1 MFKKTRHHV
10 MLGLLAGVS
19 LGALTVPAAAQTAGP
34 ITPQTAEPATTVDDI
49 VVTARRREERL
60 QDVPVAATVVGAAQI
75 RQYDLT
81 SVANIRIVAPEIS
94 LDRGFTG
101 SGSSISLRGVSSSSI
116 DAGVEQSVLLDF
128 DGMAIS
134 RGRILNDALFDV
146 ESFTVLKGPQAVF
159 YGKNSPGGVVSVRSA
174 NPGDT
179 FEGFVRVGYE
189 TTSDNLQIETAAG
202 GPINDQWGLR
212 LALLNSSSEGYIR
225 NQNPG
230 VTDRLRSAASGSTF
244 VPAAPER
251 LGAEDKLA
259 VRATLTY
266 DNDQGFSANFKLLHS
281 RYEGQG
287 LNSFS
292 EVMGCPGGRTQ
303 PQVTPT
309 LLDPTGDCQLNDR
322 VSQGWISPQI
332 LANWPQVNKYEN
344 GQPYSHN
351 YSTLPILT
359 LQYETEKLSLTSVT
373 GYYDYDYVSQAN
385 ADATAYTLFY
395 SYSNETNQSFYQE
408 LRATTSFD
416 GPLNFTFGGH
426 YENNRRVLFVGAAGG
441 ALTVDPATG
450 RYHSNDNEQRNR
462 SNAWSIFGQATYAI
476 TPELELAAGVRYTD
490 QTNEIDSFNVY
501 VHPLIV
507 ASQLPVGTRIT
518 GEKSGDNVSPE
529 ATLTWRPNRNLT
541 VYGAYKTG
549 FLAGGYSNPGAL
561 ARTASINTLSFS
573 EETVTGQEIGVKSSW
588 LDGRLTANLTGFRY
602 EYEGLPLTSAIF
614 LNATTLTY
622 ITQNAANT
630 VAQGLELETVFRP
643 GDGWTLRAT
652 ASFNDAH
659 FDEFEGAQCYTGQTV
674 ADGCLVDP
682 ASGGRTQDLSGR
694 DVYRAPEIIA
704 TAGVLK
710 TFALSN
716 SFDATVNADVRYTS
730 EYFSGLNLNPLSR
743 QDAFVTLN
751 AGFRIT
757 SQDGWS
763 AGIIGRNLTNERYA
777 TLGID
782 KPGGAGEV
790 FAVAGEPRAVVFQ
803 LEKTF

>member
-1 MFKKTRHHV
+1 MFRKTRRHIV
-10 MLGLLAGVS
+10 LGLLAGAS
-19 LGALTVPAAAQTAGP
+19 LGALALPAAAQSTA
-34 ITPQTAEPATTVDDI
+34 QLAQESSVVDDV

-60 QDVPVAATVVGAAQI
+60 QDVPVAATVVGPAQI

-81 SVANIRIVAPEIS
+81 SVANIKIVAPEIS

-134 RGRILNDALFDV
+134 RGRILNDGLFDIQ
-146 ESFTVLKGPQAVF
+146 SLTVLKGPQAVF
-159 YGKNSPGGVVSVRSA
+159 FGKNSPGGVVSVRSA
-174 NPGDT
+174 NPGDA
-179 FEGFVRVGYE
+179 FEGFFRVGYE
-189 TTSDNLQIETAAG
+189 TTADNLQFETAAG

-212 LALLNSSSEGYIR
+212 LALFSSQSEGYIR
-225 NQNPG
+225 NQNRG
-230 VTDRLRSAASGSTF
+230 VPDLLRSAASGSTY
-244 VPAAPER
+244 VPPAPDR

-259 VRATLTY
+259 LRATLAY
-266 DNDQGFSANFKLLHS
+266 DNGAGFTANFKLLHS

-287 LNSFS
+287 MNSFS

-309 LLDPTGDCQLNDR
+309 LLDPTGDCRLNDR

-332 LANWPQVNKYEN
+332 LANWPQVNRHKN

-351 YSTLPILT
+351 YSTMPVLT
-359 LQYETEKLSLTSVT
+359 LNYQSDKIDLTSVT
-373 GYYDYDYVSQAN
+373 GFYDYDYVSQSN
-385 ADATAYTLFY
+385 ADATAYSLFY
-395 SYSNETNQSFYQE
+395 SYSNEENQSFYQE
-408 LRATTSFD
+408 LRGTTSFD
-416 GPLNFTFGGH
+416 GPLNFAFGGH
-426 YENNRRVLFVGAAGG
+426 YEKNERVLYVGAAGG
-441 ALTVDPATG
+441 ALTMDPATG
-450 RYHSNDNEQRNR
+450 RYHSNDNEQHNK
-462 SNAWSIFGQATYAI
+462 SSAWSAFGQVTYAV
-476 TPELELAAGVRYTD
+476 TPDLEFAAGVRYTD

-501 VHPLIV
+501 VHPLIT
-507 ASQLPVGTRIT
+507 ASQLPVGTHIT

-541 VYGAYKTG
+541 LYGAYKTG

-561 ARTASINTLSFS
+561 ARRASLETLSFS
-573 EETVTGQEIGVKSSW
+573 EETVTGQEIGLKSQW

-614 LNATTLTY
+614 LDATTLTY
-622 ITQNAANT
+622 ITQNAAST
-630 VAQGLELETVFRP
+630 VAQGVEFETAFRP
-643 GDGWTLRAT
+643 GDGWTLRAS
-652 ASFNDAH
+652 AAYNKAE
-659 FDEFEGAQCYTGQTV
+659 FDKFDNAQCYTGQSV
-674 ADGCLVDP
+674 AQGCLIDP
-682 ASGGRTQDLSGR
+682 VSGGRFQDLTGR
-694 DVYRAPEIIA
+694 EVYRAPEWIL
-704 TAGVLK
+704 TAGTVK
-710 TFALSN
+710 TFALTDN
-716 SFDATVNADVRYTS
+716 LDATVNADVRYTS
-730 EYFSGLNLNPLSR
+730 DYFSGLNLNPLSH
-743 QDAFVTLN
+743 QGGFVILN
-751 AGFRIT
+751 AGFKVA

-763 AGIIGRNLTNERYA
+763 ASIIGRNLTNERYA

>member
-1 MFKKTRHHV
+1 MIRKTRSQH

-19 LGALTVPAAAQTAGP
+19 LTVLAAPASAQTAS
-34 ITPQTAEPATTVDDI
+34 TPAPTQEASSVDDV

-60 QDVPVAATVVGAAQI
+60 QDVPVAATVVGEAQI

-81 SVANIRIVAPEIS
+81 SVANIRIVAPEIT

-101 SGSSISLRGVSSSSI
+101 SASSISLRGVSSSSI

-146 ESFTVLKGPQAVF
+146 ESLSVLKGPQAVF
-159 YGKNSPGGVVSVRSA
+159 FGKNSPGGVVSVRST
-174 NPGDT
+174 NPGDV
-179 FEGFVRVGYE
+179 FEGYVRVGYE
-189 TTSDNLQIETAAG
+189 TTADNLQIETAAG

-212 LALLNSSSEGYIR
+212 LALLSSSSEGYIR
-225 NQNPG
+225 NQNAG
-230 VTDRLRSAASGSTF
+230 VPDLLRSAASGSTY
-244 VPAAPER
+244 VPPAPER

-259 VRATLTY
+259 IRATLAY
-266 DNDQGFSANFKLLHS
+266 DNGEGFSANFKLLHS

-309 LLDPTGDCQLNDR
+309 LLDPNGDCQLNDR
-322 VSQGWISPQI
+322 VSQGWISPEI
-332 LANWPQVNKYEN
+332 LANWPQVNQHEN
-344 GQPYSHN
+344 GRPYSHN
-351 YSTLPILT
+351 YSTMPVLT
-359 LQYETEKLSLTSVT
+359 LNYDTDKFSITSVT
-373 GYYDYDYVSQAN
+373 GYYDYDYVSQSN
-385 ADATAYTLFY
+385 ADATSYSLFY
-395 SYSNETNQSFYQE
+395 SYSNEKNESFYQE
-408 LRATTSFD
+408 VRATTSFD
-416 GPLNFTFGGH
+416 GPLNFAFGGH
-426 YENNRRVLFVGAAGG
+426 YEKNRRVLFVGAAGG
-441 ALTVDPATG
+441 ALAMDVATG
-450 RYHSNDNEQRNR
+450 RYHSNDNEQHNR
-462 SNAWSIFGQATYAI
+462 SSAWSAFGQVTYDI
-476 TPELELAAGVRYTD
+476 TPELEFAAGLRYTD

-501 VHPLIV
+501 VHPLIA

-529 ATLTWRPNRNLT
+529 ATLTWRPNRNITL
-541 VYGAYKTG
+541 YGAYKTG

-561 ARTASINTLSFS
+561 ARTASLATLSFE
-573 EETVTGQEIGVKSSW
+573 EETVEGQEVGLKSQW
-588 LDGRLTANLTGFRY
+588 FDGRLTANLTGFRY

-630 VAQGLELETVFRP
+630 VAQGVELETVFRP
-643 GDGWTLRAT
+643 DEFWTFRGS
-652 ASFNDAH
+652 ASYNDAH
-659 FDEFEGAQCYTGQTV
+659 FAKFDNAQCYTGQTV
-674 ADGCLVDP
+674 AQGCLADP
-682 ASGGRTQDLSGR
+682 VSGGRYQVLTGR
-694 DVYRAPEIIA
+694 EVYRAPEWIL
-704 TAGVLK
+704 TAGVLRHFDL
-710 TFALSN
+710 TDNLS
-716 SFDATVNADVRYTS
+716 ATANADMRYS
-730 EYFSGLNLNPLSR
+730 SDYFSGLNLNPLSH

-751 AGFRIT
+751 AGLRVEST
-757 SQDGWS
+757 SGWAAS
-763 AGIIGRNLTNERYA
+763 IIGRNLTNERYA

-790 FAVAGEPRAVVFQ
+790 FAVAGEPRAIVFQ